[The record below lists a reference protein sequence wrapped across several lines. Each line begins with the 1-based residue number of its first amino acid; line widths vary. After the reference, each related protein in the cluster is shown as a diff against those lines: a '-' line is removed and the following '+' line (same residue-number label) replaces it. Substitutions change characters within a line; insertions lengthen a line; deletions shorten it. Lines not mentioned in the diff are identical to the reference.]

1 MKILLINNY
10 HYSRDGVTRAYF
22 DLAEIL
28 EAHGHEVALF
38 SSHSKNESTTNG
50 RNILPQPP
58 ILKKTKQQFFLNKI
72 IGQRFL

>member
-38 SSHSKNESTTNG
+38 SSHSKNESTNKWSKYFAAATDFEKDEAA
-50 RNILPQPP
+50 IF
-58 ILKKTKQQFFLNKI
+58 LK
-72 IGQRFL
+72 